1 MAKYLSTYRL
11 VNIIR
16 KISIGPDYMKSMNY
30 TVGQEVLDKSYSIY
44 QIIRNDDGIR
54 LYIIKDGEIVLWKEF
69 SSTVPVSIEY
79 NINF

>member
-1 MAKYLSTYRL
+1 MGKYLLTYRL

-44 QIIRNDDGIR
+44 QIIRNDDGIK

-69 SSTVPVSIEY
+69 SNTVPVSIEY

>member
-1 MAKYLSTYRL
+1 MVRYLSTYRL

-44 QIIRNDDGIR
+44 QIIRNDDGIK

-69 SSTVPVSIEY
+69 SNTVPVSIEY

>member
-44 QIIRNDDGIR
+44 QIIRNEDGIK

-69 SSTVPVSIEY
+69 SNTVPVSIEY